1 MADTTSTASTYLAPI
16 QWKSS
21 PGEIAIGGKVAT
33 ASVSH
38 CIKVGKLPAGAV
50 ITDWWLH
57 APGLA
62 ATSGIVYRLAR
73 YSGTSSMT
81 TLPLETISSSGIIR
95 MLSSGALDYYME
107 TVSVSD
113 ACPKKYWDVEIFTS
127 TAAHSGTL
135 HWRFKYVT
143 NRPV

>member
-21 PGEIAIGGKVAT
+21 PGEIAIGGKVPT
-33 ASVSH
+33 ASASH
-38 CIKVGKLPAGAV
+38 CVKVGKIPVGA
-50 ITDWWLH
+50 IISDWWVH
-57 APGLA
+57 VPGGA
-62 ATSGIVYRLAR
+62 GGIVFRFAR

-81 TLPLETISSSGIIR
+81 TLPVETVSTSGVIK
-95 MLSSGALDYYME
+95 MLSVGACDYYME

-113 ACPKKYWDVEIFTS
+113 ACPKRYWDVEIFNS
-127 TAAHSGTL
+127 TALQTGTVAWCL
-135 HWRFKYVT
+135 KYIT